1 MFQEIKDQK
10 HLLHYLLSPVKVSN
24 SEMVYVPH
32 THNYYHW
39 AKVSVMDKISF
50 HTAYQRSFRLF

>member
-24 SEMVYVPH
+24 SEMVLLPTYP
-32 THNYYHW
+32 
-39 AKVSVMDKISF
+39 
-50 HTAYQRSFRLF
+50 